1 MGREPRVAKNL
12 FRTHVENGILE
23 SFEIDANGD
32 TTAGGVTMY
41 RIERGKPRV
50 LSVITPPRRLQ

>member
-1 MGREPRVAKNL
+1 VRHGPPAVAL
-12 FRTHVENGILE
+12 GVRNGILG

-41 RIERGKPRV
+41 RIEQGKARV
-50 LSVITPPRRLQ
+50 LDVITPPRSLVR